1 MVYESD
7 KFVNFQPK
15 SVTLQNEL
23 ADKHY
28 VNICI
33 LCNVFHNFL
42 RVLNILLT
50 KSHIFLIS
58 HACSTFL
65 VIKIGFNIFQLDTIC
80 GKGKVWI
87 SPY

>member
-1 MVYESD
+1 MIYESE

-50 KSHIFLIS
+50 KNTYIS
-58 HACSTFL
+58 YFTCM
-65 VIKIGFNIFQLDTIC
+65 FNIF
-80 GKGKVWI
+80 GN
-87 SPY
+87 